1 MGRGA
6 YRLRSR
12 AGHRKTHALAW
23 KNKFNL
29 LQQLGRNPEAA
40 DTAFVVGNA
49 LVEQDQFVE
58 ALEAYQATLQ
68 LAPNH
73 NAAWNNQG
81 WSHDNLK
88 QWDEALTAYDHAL
101 ELNPTSTLGEIKLIC
116 CVGWGDRSMRRL
128 RHLRLAMLWMNR
140 ASTQKPWKYQRA
152 LELNP
157 NHAPAWNNKGWVH
170 ENLKQW
176 DEALAAYDHALE
188 LNPTYSHAWRNK
200 VDLLRRLGRA
210 TEAAITAVTASH
222 HLYQQDQYTE
232 RWKLASR
239 HCNSIHATRWPG
251 TTKAS
256 AFIS

>member
-1 MGRGA
+1 MNPAAVALNQHGLELGNRGRFAEALAAFDKALELEPSFALARNNQGWTLGSLGRFA
-6 YRLRSR
+6 EALVAVNQALELDPTLVLAWSNKGWVHYNLRQWDEALTAFDR
-12 AGHRKTHALAW
+12 ALAIEKTHALAW

-101 ELNPTSTLGEIKLIC
+101 ELNPT
-116 CVGWGDRSMRRL
+116 
-128 RHLRLAMLWMNR
+128 
-140 ASTQKPWKYQRA
+140 
-152 LELNP
+152 
-157 NHAPAWNNKGWVH
+157 
-170 ENLKQW
+170 
-176 DEALAAYDHALE
+176 
-188 LNPTYSHAWRNK
+188 YSHAWRDRK
-200 VDLLRRLGRA
+200 SV
-210 TEAAITAVTASH
+210 V
-222 HLYQQDQYTE
+222 
-232 RWKLASR
+232 
-239 HCNSIHATRWPG
+239 
-251 TTKAS
+251 
-256 AFIS
+256 